1 MIDFNY
7 TLLIQF
13 FNFLI
18 LLILLNIFLF
28 KPVLKTINKRE
39 GTIGSAFER
48 AKKLKEDV
56 ENLQKLYE
64 EKAMELKRPII
75 QQKDSTI
82 TEAHNTS
89 MRIIEKAREE
99 LSEELS
105 RIKKEIERD
114 QKKVYESLMMEVD
127 KLSMEA
133 AEKILKRSL

>member
-13 FNFLI
+13 VNFLI

-28 KPVLKTINKRE
+28 KPVLKTLNKRE
-39 GTIGSAFER
+39 GVIGSAFEK
-48 AKKLKEDV
+48 AKRLKEDV
-56 ENLQKLYE
+56 ENLQKQYE
-64 EKAMELKRPII
+64 EKALELKRPII
-75 QQKDSTI
+75 QEKDSTI

-105 RIKKEIERD
+105 RIKRQIQED
-114 QKKVYESLMMEVD
+114 QKKVFEFLKMEVD
-127 KLSMEA
+127 RLSSEA
-133 AEKILKRSL
+133 AEKILKRSI

>member
-13 FNFLI
+13 INFLI

-39 GTIGSAFER
+39 GVIGSALEK
-48 AKKLKEDV
+48 AKKLREDV
-56 ENLQKLYE
+56 ENLQKRYE
-64 EKAMELKRPII
+64 ERSVELKKPII
-75 QQKDSTI
+75 QERDLTI

-89 MRIIEKAREE
+89 MKIIEKAREE
-99 LSEELS
+99 LTEELS
-105 RIKKEIERD
+105 RIKKDIERD
-114 QKKVYESLMMEVD
+114 QKKVYESLINEVD
-127 KLSMEA
+127 RLSSEA